1 MCHNYLARAVICDD
15 GDLRL
20 VGGATSR
27 EGRVEV
33 CDNEMWG
40 TVCDDFW
47 GAPEAQVVCWQ
58 LGYGREGTYMYI
70 NARWSV
76 Y

>member
-1 MCHNYLARAVICDD
+1 MVELAHAVICEN

-20 VGGATSR
+20 VGGTTNR

-33 CDNEMWG
+33 CDNEIWG

-47 GAPEAQVVCWQ
+47 DTVEAEVVCFQ
-58 LGYGREGTYMYI
+58 LGYSREGTY
-70 NARWSV
+70 V
-76 Y
+76 